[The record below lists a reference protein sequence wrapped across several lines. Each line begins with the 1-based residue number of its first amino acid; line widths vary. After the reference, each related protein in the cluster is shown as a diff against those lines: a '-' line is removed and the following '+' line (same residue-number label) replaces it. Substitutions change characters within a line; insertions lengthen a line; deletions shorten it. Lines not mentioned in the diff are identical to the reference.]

1 MSVSEPDL
9 LAFSAAI
16 ITIEMLLRFSSI
28 ALSSPMHVMIEMQND
43 TPATQRSDL
52 NSLLKLVGR
61 LSGDSQKTF
70 GNEARS
76 VDSDMLCCVLRVVM
90 CDVLPKIN
98 KVYRDMLSLCCVAA
112 TCQNALCT
120 FGRIPSCPPRGFLN
134 TIMFGWGFY
143 TIAIFVPSVEM
154 IRTR

>member
-70 GNEARS
+70 
-76 VDSDMLCCVLRVVM
+76 
-90 CDVLPKIN
+90 
-98 KVYRDMLSLCCVAA
+98 
-112 TCQNALCT
+112 
-120 FGRIPSCPPRGFLN
+120 
-134 TIMFGWGFY
+134 
-143 TIAIFVPSVEM
+143 
-154 IRTR
+154 